1 VWRWLLAALLVVGVG
16 VVWATGLVAYRHHTG
31 YFAPVFAA
39 DGRSVYAIERA
50 ASGVTVGFGYQFWST
65 PATVFI
71 RRDRHTLINVAF
83 DGTVSRLAELPLSPL
98 TGATL
103 SAYHGSILGSATAH
117 LRREKDGLAF
127 ETSVTR
133 HDSPLSRTFTLRGR
147 WAHGPGRLAD
157 APRWREVPTSMGGLE
172 DAQLWGPLEVIALP
186 GEEGFPCAIVTAH
199 RDTGE
204 VRTLRATSGCA
215 ATDGRPRS
223 AGAVAALSRRAE
235 IERAATVRRTHA
247 ELVAEGLAGGL
258 TEGEAI
264 LRANKGM
271 ERLGYY
277 PRSPALT
284 ATAATCT
291 GPNLFAISGEEL
303 AVGLFPDIQRAI
315 AVPGEAVDKAM
326 GDYIRHDAYD
336 TSRQLN
342 EFLGD
347 PAHVS
352 FLVQT
357 GGRCWALQISR

>member
-1 VWRWLLAALLVVGVG
+1 
-16 VVWATGLVAYRHHTG
+16 VAYRHHTG

-50 ASGVTVGFGYQFWST
+50 ASGVTVGFGYQFWSS
-65 PATVFI
+65 PATVFM
-71 RRDRHTLINVAF
+71 RRDRHTLINVAL
-83 DGTVSRLAELPLSPL
+83 DTTVVRLAELPLSPL
-98 TGATL
+98 TGGRL
-103 SAYHGSILGSATAH
+103 SAYHGSILGSAAAH
-117 LRREKDGLAF
+117 LRPERDGLAF

-147 WAHGPGRLAD
+147 WEPGPGRLAEM
-157 APRWREVPTSMGGLE
+157 PRWRESPTSMAGLE
-172 DAQLWGPLEVIALP
+172 DAQLSGPLEVVAVP
-186 GEEGFPCAIVTAH
+186 GEEGFPCAIVTMH
-199 RDTGE
+199 RDTGA
-204 VRTLRATSGCA
+204 VRTLRATPECA
-215 ATDGRPRS
+215 APDARGRS
-223 AGAVAALSRRAE
+223 AGEIAALSRRAE
-235 IERAATVRRTHA
+235 IERAATIRRTHA

-284 ATAATCT
+284 ATAATCA
-291 GPNLFAISGEEL
+291 GPNLFAISAEEL
-303 AVGLFPDIQRAI
+303 AVGLFPDIQGAI
-315 AVPGEAVDKAM
+315 AAPGEAVDKAM
-326 GDYIRHDAYD
+326 GDYVRHDAYD

-342 EFLGD
+342 DFLRD

-357 GGRCWALQISR
+357 AGRCWALRISR